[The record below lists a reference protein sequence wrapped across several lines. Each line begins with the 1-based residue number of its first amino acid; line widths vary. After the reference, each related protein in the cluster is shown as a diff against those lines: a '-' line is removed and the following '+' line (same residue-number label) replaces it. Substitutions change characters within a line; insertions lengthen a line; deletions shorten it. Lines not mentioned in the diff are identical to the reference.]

1 MIHSPQTGTN
11 NGPAEAGPRSGSVL
25 LGGRMVED
33 HTESRNRKPLTCQD
47 LDELRAKARALDEA
61 VEWMSGRLDNE
72 TLTTVYYILTKRK

>member
-1 MIHSPQTGTN
+1 
-11 NGPAEAGPRSGSVL
+11 
-25 LGGRMVED
+25 MVED